1 MDDGRNEKNSEERLK
16 MENEDLGRPDPEL
29 ELAPEDIVPVANE
42 SAGPSETTDGFLL
55 DQSDFIGM
63 DGTPDPP
70 SLFDG
75 PVPASGGSKTEN
87 DGPAHI
93 IDQSDLITMEEKEDH
108 SSLPGGFATRSFEPG
123 DVIFREGDPGDAAYL
138 ILSGL
143 VKITRQQKK
152 TRLVLNQLGAD
163 QIFGEM
169 AMITGEP
176 RTATATALEPTEV
189 FVITEERLNENL
201 SQHLAI
207 VKNLIDQL
215 IERMK
220 QLLQHQSAMMEK
232 MARSAAGAKRME
244 KLKALAAQYEKTV
257 PPEKLDK
264 GLKAL
269 LKMVQEI

>member
-1 MDDGRNEKNSEERLK
+1 MDDNTNGKDSEEPLK
-16 MENEDLGRPDPEL
+16 MENEDLGRPDSEL

-42 SAGPSETTDGFLL
+42 SAGQSGTTENFLA
-55 DQSDFIGM
+55 DQSDLTSM

-75 PVPASGGSKTEN
+75 PVPASGDKATKD

-93 IDQSDLITMEEKEDH
+93 IDQADLISMEENAGH
-108 SSLPGGFATRSFEPG
+108 PALPGGFATRSFEPG

-143 VKITRQQKK
+143 VKITRQHKK
-152 TRLVLNQLGAD
+152 IRMVLNQLGAD

-169 AMITGEP
+169 AIITGEP

-189 FVITEERLNENL
+189 FVITEEKLNENL
-201 SQHLAI
+201 SRHLAI

-215 IERMK
+215 IERTK
-220 QLLQHQSAMMEK
+220 QLLQHQSAMMGKMERAVTVSKRVEK
-232 MARSAAGAKRME
+232 V
-244 KLKALAAQYEKTV
+244 KLFFYSCTAILANFSC
-257 PPEKLDK
+257 
-264 GLKAL
+264 
-269 LKMVQEI
+269 

>member
-1 MDDGRNEKNSEERLK
+1 
-16 MENEDLGRPDPEL
+16 
-29 ELAPEDIVPVANE
+29 
-42 SAGPSETTDGFLL
+42 
-55 DQSDFIGM
+55 
-63 DGTPDPP
+63 
-70 SLFDG
+70 
-75 PVPASGGSKTEN
+75 
-87 DGPAHI
+87 
-93 IDQSDLITMEEKEDH
+93 
-108 SSLPGGFATRSFEPG
+108 
-123 DVIFREGDPGDAAYL
+123 
-138 ILSGL
+138 
-143 VKITRQQKK
+143 
-152 TRLVLNQLGAD
+152 
-163 QIFGEM
+163 
-169 AMITGEP
+169 MITGEP